1 MSEDDPVR
9 TALAD
14 ALRAGREEP
23 QDDLDAVTERVVR
36 ELRRRGY
43 EIRGTSE
50 LHDHQVL
57 FLLSMLS
64 IGGVIVFAIG
74 ELLGLW

>member
-1 MSEDDPVR
+1 LIATADAVDDEARRPGFMSEDDPVR

-43 EIRGTSE
+43 EIRGYLRAS
-50 LHDHQVL
+50 
-57 FLLSMLS
+57 
-64 IGGVIVFAIG
+64 
-74 ELLGLW
+74 

>member
-1 MSEDDPVR
+1 MSEVDPVR

-14 ALRAGREEP
+14 ALQASRDESP
-23 QDDLDAVTERVVR
+23 DDLDAVTERVMR

-43 EIRGTSE
+43 AIRGTSE

-74 ELLGLW
+74 ELLRLW